1 MLLEDKEFKKSISLQ
16 LNRVR
21 GRAFAKRSEK
31 INSKNHEIFQS
42 SKAITLGYGSKI
54 TLQSKTLGLH
64 FQMSDPTFFLSL

>member
-42 SKAITLGYGSKI
+42 SKAITLGYEI
-54 TLQSKTLGLH
+54 QGLTSEQN
-64 FQMSDPTFFLSL
+64 FGIPL